1 MSNYFW
7 EDKDKIISEVLQP
20 LFKLGLSVTK
30 ACKYAGIPQ
39 RTVQDWIEKDDE
51 LRLKIN
57 VWQNEISLQARKNIA
72 EKMTDKNSD
81 RLLVSQWWLR
91 MKERD
96 EFTERTETV
105 QSSVTYEELKQMQ
118 LDNIKEGKEIERSRI
133 IRKGLYDQIKSL

>member
-1 MSNYFW
+1 MSDYFW
-7 EDKDKIISEVLQP
+7 KDKDKIISEVLQP

-39 RTVQDWIEKDDE
+39 RTVQDWVEKDDE

-57 VWQNEISLQARKNIA
+57 VWQNEISLQARKNVV
-72 EKMTDKNSD
+72 EKMMDKNSD
-81 RLLVSQWWLR
+81 RFIVSQWWLR

-105 QSSVTYEELKQMQ
+105 QSSVSYEELKQMQ
-118 LDNIKEGKEIERSRI
+118 LDNIKEGYKIEKSRVIKEELYNRI
-133 IRKGLYDQIKSL
+133 KGL